1 VRPTERI
8 LHRLHHAVARR
19 FPEQR
24 LFLRSDSGTRFIRI
38 PPLTLAA
45 VMGGSALV
53 LGWTIV
59 ATAFLIM
66 DSIGSDSARDQ
77 ALRDRAAYEERL
89 DQLARERDAR
99 AAEAVAA
106 QERFSAALAQ
116 VSTMQSE
123 LLASEERRRELE
135 KGIRVIQTTLRRTMD
150 ERDAARTEA
159 VDLAARLAGDAPQ
172 ADTVDTAEVLATLG
186 FLSDAL
192 GRAAEERDA
201 LAHAASSAKEEAER
215 IAYDTRLKQEATN
228 RLFEQLEDAV
238 AISMEPLDKMFSSAG
253 MDPDRIIDQIR
264 RSYSGVGGPLT
275 PIGLSTKGG
284 ELLGPEAQR
293 AARIL
298 DGFDQLNMYRMA
310 VDKTPFAF
318 PLRTSYRFTSGFGQ
332 RWGRLHAG
340 VDFAG
345 AYGSPVY
352 ATADGVVTH
361 AGWQSGYG
369 RLIKIKHDFGFETRF
384 GHLAQIRV
392 KVGDRVSRGDRI
404 GDMGNSGRS
413 TGPHLHYEVRTSGK
427 PVNPMT
433 YIKAGR
439 NVF

>member
-1 VRPTERI
+1 MRPTERI

-45 VMGGSALV
+45 VLGGSALV

-59 ATAFLIM
+59 ASAILIM
-66 DSIGSDSARDQ
+66 DSIGSDSTRDQ

-135 KGIRVIQTTLRRTMD
+135 KGIRVIQTTLRRTLD
-150 ERDAARTEA
+150 ERDTARDEA
-159 VDLAARLAGDAPQ
+159 VELAARLQGEATETGGPDA
-172 ADTVDTAEVLATLG
+172 AETLATLG

-192 GRAAEERDA
+192 GRAAEERDMLAAAA
-201 LAHAASSAKEEAER
+201 LSAQEEAER

-238 AISMEPLDKMFSSAG
+238 TISMEPLDKMFASAG

-275 PIGLSTKGG
+275 PMGLSTKG
-284 ELLGPEAQR
+284 EEIMGPEAAR

-298 DGFDQLNMYRMA
+298 DGFDRLNMYRMA
-310 VDKTPFAF
+310 VDKTPLAL
-318 PLRTSYRFTSGFGQ
+318 PLRTAYRFTSGFGT

-340 VDFAG
+340 VDLAG

-361 AGWQSGYG
+361 AGWESGYG
-369 RLIKIKHDFGFETRF
+369 RLVKIKHDFGFETRY

-392 KVGDRVSRGDRI
+392 KVGDRVSRGERI

-413 TGPHLHYEVRTSGK
+413 TGTHLHYEVRTSGK